1 MLYIVLGLVTI
12 FVPSL
17 SYLLVR
23 NAWNVRKRELIKLR
37 EEIIS
42 MKTNDENLKEYLEE
56 IEKLLNNE
64 FRDFAFVKRKYNV
77 LNKHNNE

>member
-12 FVPSL
+12 FLPSL

-23 NAWNVRKRELIKLR
+23 NAWNVRKRELIQLR

-42 MKTNDENLKEYLEE
+42 MKTNDENLKEYLVE

-64 FRDFAFVKRKYNV
+64 FRDFAFVKRK
-77 LNKHNNE
+77 NNI

>member
-23 NAWNVRKRELIKLR
+23 NAWNVRKRELIQLR

-42 MKTNDENLKEYLEE
+42 MKTNDENLNEYLVE

-64 FRDFAFVKRKYNV
+64 FRDFAFVKRK
-77 LNKHNNE
+77 NNI

>member
-23 NAWNVRKRELIKLR
+23 NAWNVRKRELIQLR
-37 EEIIS
+37 DEIIS
-42 MKTNDENLKEYLEE
+42 MKTNDESLKEYLGE
-56 IEKLLNNE
+56 IENLLNNE
-64 FRDFAFVKRKYNV
+64 FRDFAFVKRK
-77 LNKHNNE
+77 NNI

>member
-23 NAWNVRKRELIKLR
+23 NAWNVRKRELIQLR

-42 MKTNDENLKEYLEE
+42 MKTNDENLKEYLVE

-64 FRDFAFVKRKYNV
+64 FRDFAFVKRKYNI
-77 LNKHNNE
+77 

>member
-23 NAWNVRKRELIKLR
+23 NAWNVRKRELIQLR

-42 MKTNDENLKEYLEE
+42 MKTNDENLKEYLVE

-64 FRDFAFVKRKYNV
+64 FRDFAFVKRK
-77 LNKHNNE
+77 NNI

>member
-23 NAWNVRKRELIKLR
+23 NAWNVRKRELIQLR
-37 EEIIS
+37 DEIIS
-42 MKTNDENLKEYLEE
+42 MKTNDENLKEYLVE

-64 FRDFAFVKRKYNV
+64 FRDFAFVKRK
-77 LNKHNNE
+77 NNI

>member
-1 MLYIVLGLVTI
+1 
-12 FVPSL
+12 
-17 SYLLVR
+17 
-23 NAWNVRKRELIKLR
+23 
-37 EEIIS
+37 

-77 LNKHNNE
+77 LNKHNDE